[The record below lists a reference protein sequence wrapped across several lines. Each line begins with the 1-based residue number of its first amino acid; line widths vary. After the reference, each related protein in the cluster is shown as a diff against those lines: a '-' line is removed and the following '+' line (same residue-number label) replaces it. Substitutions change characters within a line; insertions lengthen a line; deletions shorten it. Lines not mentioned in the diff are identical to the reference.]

1 MKSIDINTIVSN
13 DAIESISSRFD
24 DNITLTK
31 LTKKINCNHLVVIDK
46 TIQRLQF
53 KYFIHYSEDE
63 LIIFE
68 IKKEKKR
75 RFIFNESKNLFFINQ
90 RRAQKTEVKEFV
102 HRLEIYNKMLT
113 KNEHLFFTDNS
124 DDTHVQIERD
134 SINLILS
141 VATILKYN
149 KKHIFPKNVSYY
161 QKILIA
167 NYLKIHHRFIQKKQ
181 KDLYKENK
189 SIVINYF
196 KHIVENMIITHEIKI
211 SSHKKNSNINGVG
224 YYTMHL
230 KKEYVKFIE
239 NSMSYKNTFLID
251 FKKENILLNNEDIK
265 NSALNWLLSKCVQI
279 SKDIELGNSII
290 LQGDKV

>member
-63 LIIFE
+63 LIVFE

-75 RFIFNESKNLFFINQ
+75 RFIFKESKNLFFINQ

-149 KKHIFPKNVSYY
+149 KKDIFPKNVSYY

-167 NYLKIHHRFIQKKQ
+167 NYLKIHHRFIQKKH

-189 SIVINYF
+189 ASVINYF

-211 SSHKKNSNINGVG
+211 SSYKKNSNINGVG

-251 FKKENILLNNEDIK
+251 FKKENIVLNDEDIK

-279 SKDIELGNSII
+279 SNDIELGNSII
-290 LQGDKV
+290 SQGDKV